1 MIDFYSLSENFQ
13 IHFDNCFIIFWNQ
26 KLLAKNLFFQFR
38 NFYLIFSRQ
47 AKELGEK
54 MLKIEAKL
62 NVLISTLSTPHDI
75 FKILRAF
82 EIQNL
87 KIRTVIFEIYWTRF
101 PTVWKSQNRKNFRK
115 LFFSL

>member
-1 MIDFYSLSENFQ
+1 MI
-13 IHFDNCFIIFWNQ
+13 FILYRKTSKFISTIALLYFGTKNWWRKIYFFNLEIF
-26 KLLAKNLFFQFR
+26 
-38 NFYLIFSRQ
+38 RQ

-101 PTVWKSQNRKNFRK
+101 PTV
-115 LFFSL
+115 